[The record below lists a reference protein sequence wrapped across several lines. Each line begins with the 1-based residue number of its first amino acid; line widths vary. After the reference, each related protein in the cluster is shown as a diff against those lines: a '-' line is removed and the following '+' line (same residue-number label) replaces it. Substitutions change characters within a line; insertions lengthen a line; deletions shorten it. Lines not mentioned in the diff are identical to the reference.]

1 MLESVTLN
9 LKENKGRKGKV
20 FPMIVW
26 AVIDRQGRN
35 LVKEGILESTGM
47 GRCACGLYKG
57 LSEAGSSFE
66 YKSSRPLWDT

>member
-1 MLESVTLN
+1 MGKCDFKF
-9 LKENKGRKGKV
+9 KENIGRQGKV

-35 LVKEGILESTGM
+35 LVKVGVLESRGI
-47 GRCACGLYKG
+47 GGSACGLYKG

-66 YKSSRPLWDT
+66 YKSSRPLWGT